1 MNIPPNSILGAI
13 RLCQVSNVMFLRGI
27 SSVYV
32 EGNLDSLA
40 GLTRSGPGLQGF
52 RDTSH
57 GAGRG
62 PRAWARARGLAAAAP
77 ATTRCL

>member
-52 RDTSH
+52 RDTSLNKE
-57 GAGRG
+57 GEDQ
-62 PRAWARARGLAAAAP
+62 
-77 ATTRCL
+77 